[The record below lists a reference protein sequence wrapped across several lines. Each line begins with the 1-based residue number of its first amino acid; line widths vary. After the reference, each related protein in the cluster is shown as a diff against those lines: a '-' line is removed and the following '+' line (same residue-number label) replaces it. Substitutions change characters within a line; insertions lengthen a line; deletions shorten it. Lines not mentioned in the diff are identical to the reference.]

1 MGPLLTSPLVFQVG
15 HTSPFCSSSH
25 PVTNHKNPL
34 LLSPE
39 SLRYH
44 SGPSNCMHL
53 KKAIDSHGKEGL
65 MPLWPFGMLTK
76 ETPGLGRVLVVDDE
90 ENVRKIVRLTLT
102 KAGYDVEEA
111 EDGGKAIEVLNTG
124 ENPLMVDVIICDI
137 RMPRIN
143 GVEAIEYFLAQYP
156 SIPIIV
162 QTGYPDLQ
170 LSTSLLKQ
178 GVVDYLVKP
187 VDREKLLGAVERALE
202 QRSIFKF

>member
-1 MGPLLTSPLVFQVG
+1 MRQ
-15 HTSPFCSSSH
+15 
-25 PVTNHKNPL
+25 
-34 LLSPE
+34 
-39 SLRYH
+39 
-44 SGPSNCMHL
+44 
-53 KKAIDSHGKEGL
+53 
-65 MPLWPFGMLTK
+65 WPCGMQTK
-76 ETPGLGRVLVVDDE
+76 DTHELGRVLVGDDE
-90 ENVRKIVRLTLT
+90 DNIRKIVRLTLT

-162 QTGYPDLQ
+162 QTGYPDRQ

-178 GVVDYLVKP
+178 RVVDYLDKP
-187 VDREKLLGAVERALE
+187 VDRAELLG
-202 QRSIFKF
+202 

>member
-1 MGPLLTSPLVFQVG
+1 MLDAIAKLPLKDPDLFRQANYIGGQWVQ
-15 HTSPFCSSSH
+15 
-25 PVTNHKNPL
+25 
-34 LLSPE
+34 
-39 SLRYH
+39 
-44 SGPSNCMHL
+44 
-53 KKAIDSHGKEGL
+53 ADS
-65 MPLWPFGMLTK
+65 
-76 ETPGLGRVLVVDDE
+76 
-90 ENVRKIVRLTLT
+90 
-102 KAGYDVEEA
+102 
-111 EDGGKAIEVLNTG
+111 GKAIEVLNTG

>member
-1 MGPLLTSPLVFQVG
+1 
-15 HTSPFCSSSH
+15 
-25 PVTNHKNPL
+25 
-34 LLSPE
+34 
-39 SLRYH
+39 
-44 SGPSNCMHL
+44 
-53 KKAIDSHGKEGL
+53 

-143 GVEAIEYFLAQYP
+143 GVEAIENVTDSLRMISVARAARQTSCSTTGVP
-156 SIPIIV
+156 RKIGIIR
-162 QTGYPDLQ
+162 P
-170 LSTSLLKQ
+170 
-178 GVVDYLVKP
+178 
-187 VDREKLLGAVERALE
+187 
-202 QRSIFKF
+202 

>member
-1 MGPLLTSPLVFQVG
+1 
-15 HTSPFCSSSH
+15 
-25 PVTNHKNPL
+25 
-34 LLSPE
+34 
-39 SLRYH
+39 
-44 SGPSNCMHL
+44 
-53 KKAIDSHGKEGL
+53 

-76 ETPGLGRVLVVDDE
+76 ETPGLGRILVVDDE
-90 ENVRKIVRLTLT
+90 ENIRKIVRLTLT

>member
-1 MGPLLTSPLVFQVG
+1 
-15 HTSPFCSSSH
+15 
-25 PVTNHKNPL
+25 
-34 LLSPE
+34 
-39 SLRYH
+39 
-44 SGPSNCMHL
+44 
-53 KKAIDSHGKEGL
+53 
-65 MPLWPFGMLTK
+65 
-76 ETPGLGRVLVVDDE
+76 VDDE
-90 ENVRKIVRLTLT
+90 ENIRKIVRLTLT